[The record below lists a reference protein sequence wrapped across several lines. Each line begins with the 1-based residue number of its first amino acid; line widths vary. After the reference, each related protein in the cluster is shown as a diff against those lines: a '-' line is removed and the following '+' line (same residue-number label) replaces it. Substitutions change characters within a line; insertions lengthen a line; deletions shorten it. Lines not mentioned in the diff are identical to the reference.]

1 MKYEL
6 IKNDYKNLS
15 LVETILTNRGFDLED
30 IEHYLNTS
38 ENDVIPPE
46 YLTNIKEGVILL
58 IKHISANHKIFLQI
72 DGDCDGITSSAFFL
86 NYLWKLFP
94 SFTQNN
100 IVYNFH
106 FGKEHGLILE
116 EIPDDVQMVIAIDS
130 ASFDYEIHHSL
141 KERNIDVLVIDHHDA
156 PYYSLDACV
165 INNQLDENYHNKTL
179 SGVGMAYK
187 FCSYI
192 DKLMNTSYAEEG
204 LDLVALG
211 MIADMISLQNFETK
225 YLIDKGLSNPLNPF
239 FVRMFEKNNFSM
251 KGKLTPTS
259 VAFYMAPY
267 VNGMVRSGT
276 QEQKLLL
283 FDSML
288 EFKAKEQVESTKR
301 GHKGETEE
309 LVEQS
314 VRTCTNV
321 KKKQDESRDE
331 GLEKLKKLV
340 EQRNLCENKV
350 IIVLLD
356 EANKLEANLGGL
368 VANQLMSHYKQPV
381 CVLRDTGE
389 LWEGSCRAPRILD
402 FKDLYE
408 ASELLDYAAGHQHA
422 FGIGIKKEK
431 LSDFIDY
438 TNKALANVD
447 FTTNYQVDFIYQADF
462 LSGNDILQVADL
474 DNVWGQTIEEPI
486 IAIENIKINKSN
498 VNIMGKNKNT
508 LKITLPNNISLIKFN
523 CSQKEL
529 ENFQL
534 NELAVST
541 INVVGT
547 CSANE
552 WLGELTPQI
561 MIKDYEFQKKYE
573 YYF

>member
-15 LVETILTNRGFDLED
+15 LVETILTNRGFELED
-30 IEHYLNTS
+30 IEHYLNTTS
-38 ENDVIPPE
+38 SDVIPPE
-46 YLTNIKEGVILL
+46 HLTNIKEGVTLL
-58 IKHISANHKIFLQI
+58 IKHIAANDKIFLQI

-100 IVYNFH
+100 IIYSFH

-116 EIPDDVQMVIAIDS
+116 EIPENVQMVIAIDS
-130 ASFDYEIHHSL
+130 ASFDYEIHHAL
-141 KERNIDVLVIDHHDA
+141 KEKNIDVLVIDHHDA

-165 INNQLDENYHNKTL
+165 INNQLDDKYHNKTL

-192 DKLMNTSYAEEG
+192 DKIMNTHYAEEG

-239 FVRMFEKNNFSM
+239 FVKLFEKNSFSM
-251 KGKLTPTS
+251 KDKLTPTS

-276 QEQKLLL
+276 QDQKMLL

-288 EFKAKEQVESTKR
+288 EYKAKTEIASTKR
-301 GHKGETEE
+301 GHKGEMEE

-321 KKKQDESRDE
+321 KKKQDEGRDE
-331 GLEKLKKLV
+331 GLEKLKKIV
-340 EQRNLCENKV
+340 DERNLCENKV
-350 IIVLLD
+350 IVILLD
-356 EANKLEANLGGL
+356 ENNKIEANLGGL

-389 LWEGSCRAPRILD
+389 MWEGSCRAPRILD

-408 ASELLDYAAGHQHA
+408 TSELLDHAAGHQHA
-422 FGIGIKKEK
+422 FGIGIKKDK
-431 LSDFIDY
+431 IQDFIDY
-438 TNKALANVD
+438 TNKVLADVD
-447 FTTNYQVDFIYQADF
+447 FSTNYQVDFIYQSNT
-462 LSGNDILQVADL
+462 LSGQDILQVADL
-474 DNVWGQTIEEPI
+474 DTVWGQTIEEPM
-486 IAIENIKINKSN
+486 IAVENIKLNKNN

-508 LKITLPNNISLIKFN
+508 LKIMLPNNISLIKFN
-523 CSQKEL
+523 CSQEEL
-529 ENFQL
+529 EQFQI
-534 NELAVST
+534 NNMGVST
-541 INVVGT
+541 INIVGT
-547 CSANE
+547 CAANE
-552 WLGELTPQI
+552 WLGESTPQI